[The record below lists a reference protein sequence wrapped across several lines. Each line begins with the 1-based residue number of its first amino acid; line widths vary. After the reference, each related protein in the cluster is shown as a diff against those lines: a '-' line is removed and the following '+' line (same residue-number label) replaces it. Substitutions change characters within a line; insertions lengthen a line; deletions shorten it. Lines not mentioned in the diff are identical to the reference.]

1 MRRTI
6 FTLIMLCI
14 ATLTLQA
21 QDVWTAAGSS
31 TLFGSHW
38 DETDTRND
46 LIDKGNG
53 IWELTKTDCI
63 LEKNVKYELKV
74 LKNHNWAE
82 SYPQTS
88 ANYVFMVEETGTYN
102 VTIQFNETNYEVG
115 VITKKTGDA
124 VIGEKT
130 WTVAGFG
137 TILGIEWDPKATEN
151 DMIKQDDNVTYI
163 LTKTDLTLAIG
174 TYKYKICANHG
185 WAENYGDEKDS
196 EGNASVFITKDGI
209 YDLTFTFNSKT
220 HEVSCD
226 ATRKAD
232 AIIEKIWSVA
242 GSEGLFE
249 TAWDEQST
257 ANEMTKQE
265 NNIYILEK
273 KGINLNAQTYEYK
286 VCSNHDWT
294 ESYGAD
300 PSGRGNAI
308 LTITEAGTYDVTF
321 TFNSVTKEVSA
332 TAVRTDT
339 DGISQIAGDVKAK
352 SVVFNL
358 QGHRVSTPKQGV
370 YIINGKKVVVK

>member
-31 TLFGSHW
+31 TLFGSNW
-38 DETDTRND
+38 NETDTSND
-46 LIDKGNG
+46 LTDKGDG
-53 IWELTKTDCI
+53 IWELTKTGCI
-63 LEKNVKYELKV
+63 LEQNVKNELKV
-74 LKNHNWAE
+74 LKNHSWAE
-82 SYPQTS
+82 SYPA
-88 ANYVFMVEETGTYN
+88 ANYVFTVKETGTYS
-102 VTIQFNETNYEVG
+102 VTIQFNANNFEINVKT
-115 VITKKTGDA
+115 TKTGDA
-124 VIGEKT
+124 DIGEKT

-352 SVVFNL
+352 NVVFNL

>member
-38 DETDTRND
+38 DPTDTNND
-46 LIDKGNG
+46 LTPLGNG

-63 LEKNVKYELKV
+63 LEQNVKYELKV
-74 LKNHNWAE
+74 LKDHSWAE
-82 SYPQTS
+82 AYPQT
-88 ANYVFMVEETGTYN
+88 NYVFMVKETGTYN
-102 VTIQFNETNYEVG
+102 VTIQFNANNFTINVK
-115 VITKKTGDA
+115 TTKTGDA

-137 TILGIEWDPKATEN
+137 AILGKEWDPEATEN
-151 DMIKQDDNVTYI
+151 DMIKQEDNVTYI
-163 LTKTDLTLAIG
+163 LTKTNLTIAQG
-174 TYKYKICANHG
+174 GYKYKICANHS
-185 WAENYGDEKDS
+185 WAENYGDDNDP
-196 EGNASVFITKDGI
+196 EGNASIYIAADGI
-209 YDLTFTFNSKT
+209 
-220 HEVSCD
+220 
-226 ATRKAD
+226 
-232 AIIEKIWSVA
+232 
-242 GSEGLFE
+242 
-249 TAWDEQST
+249 
-257 ANEMTKQE
+257 
-265 NNIYILEK
+265 
-273 KGINLNAQTYEYK
+273 
-286 VCSNHDWT
+286 
-294 ESYGAD
+294 
-300 PSGRGNAI
+300 
-308 LTITEAGTYDVTF
+308 YDVTF

-352 SVVFNL
+352 NVVFNL

>member
-6 FTLIMLCI
+6 FTFIMLCFV
-14 ATLTLQA
+14 TLTLQA

-31 TLFGSHW
+31 TIFGSNW
-38 DETDTRND
+38 NETDTSND
-46 LIDKGNG
+46 LTDKGDG
-53 IWELTKTDCI
+53 IWELTKTGCI
-63 LEKNVKYELKV
+63 LEQNVKNELKV
-74 LKNHNWAE
+74 LKNHSWAE
-82 SYPQTS
+82 SYPA
-88 ANYVFMVEETGTYN
+88 ANYVFTVKETGTYS
-102 VTIQFNETNYEVG
+102 VTIQFNANNFEINVKT
-115 VITKKTGDA
+115 TKTGDA

-185 WAENYGDEKDS
+185 WAENYGDENDS

-308 LTITEAGTYDVTF
+308 LDITEAGIYDVTF

-352 SVVFNL
+352 NVVFNL

-370 YIINGKKVVVK
+370 YIINGKKVIVK

>member
-31 TLFGSHW
+31 TLFGSNW
-38 DETDTRND
+38 NETDTSND
-46 LIDKGNG
+46 LTDKGDG
-53 IWELTKTDCI
+53 IWELTKTGCI
-63 LEKNVKYELKV
+63 LEQNVKNELKV
-74 LKNHNWAE
+74 LKNHSWAE
-82 SYPQTS
+82 SYPA
-88 ANYVFMVEETGTYN
+88 ANYVFTVKETGTYS
-102 VTIQFNETNYEVG
+102 VTIQFNANNFEINVKT
-115 VITKKTGDA
+115 TKTGDA

-130 WTVAGFG
+130 WTVAGFKA
-137 TILGIEWDPKATEN
+137 ILGKNWDETATEN

-352 SVVFNL
+352 NVVFNL

>member
-38 DETDTRND
+38 DATDTNND
-46 LIDKGNG
+46 LTPLGNG

-63 LEKNVKYELKV
+63 LEKNVKNELKV

-82 SYPQTS
+82 SYPQT
-88 ANYVFMVEETGTYN
+88 NYVFTVEETGTYN
-102 VTIQFNETNYEVG
+102 VTIQFNENTYEVG

-124 VIGEKT
+124 AIGEKT
-130 WTVAGFG
+130 WTVAGSPE
-137 TILGIEWDPKATEN
+137 ILGKDWDETATEN
-151 DMIKQDDNVTYI
+151 DMIKQEDNVTYI
-163 LTKTDLTLAIG
+163 LTKTDLTLALG

-185 WAENYGDEKDS
+185 WSENYGDDTDP
-196 EGNASVFITKDGI
+196 EGNASIYIAADGI
-209 YDLTFTFNSKT
+209 YDLTFTFNTDT
-220 HEVSCD
+220 HEVSCVP
-226 ATRKAD
+226 TRKAD

-242 GSEGLFE
+242 GNEGLFE

-265 NNIYILEK
+265 NNIYVLVK
-273 KGINLNAQTYEYK
+273 KGISLNAQTYEYK

-300 PSGRGNAI
+300 PLGIDNAI
-308 LTITEAGTYDVTF
+308 LIIPEAGTYDVTF
-321 TFNSVTKEVSA
+321 TFNQATKEVSA

>member
-21 QDVWTAAGSS
+21 QDVWTAADSS
-31 TLFGSHW
+31 TLFGSNW
-38 DETDTRND
+38 NETDTSND
-46 LIDKGNG
+46 LTDKGDG
-53 IWELTKTDCI
+53 IWELTKTGCI
-63 LEKNVKYELKV
+63 LEQNVKNELKV
-74 LKNHNWAE
+74 LKNHSWAE
-82 SYPQTS
+82 SYPA
-88 ANYVFMVEETGTYN
+88 ANYVFTVKETGTYS
-102 VTIQFNETNYEVG
+102 VTIQFNANNFEINVKT
-115 VITKKTGDA
+115 TKTGDA

-286 VCSNHDWT
+286 VS
-294 ESYGAD
+294 
-300 PSGRGNAI
+300 
-308 LTITEAGTYDVTF
+308 
-321 TFNSVTKEVSA
+321 KVSHPC
-332 TAVRTDT
+332 
-339 DGISQIAGDVKAK
+339 
-352 SVVFNL
+352 L
-358 QGHRVSTPKQGV
+358 
-370 YIINGKKVVVK
+370 

>member
-6 FTLIMLCI
+6 FTFIMLCFV
-14 ATLTLQA
+14 TLTLQA

-31 TLFGSHW
+31 TIFGSNW
-38 DETDTRND
+38 NGTDTSND
-46 LIDKGNG
+46 LTDKGDG
-53 IWELTKTDCI
+53 IWELTKTGCI
-63 LEKNVKYELKV
+63 LEQNVKNELKV
-74 LKNHNWAE
+74 LKNHSWAE
-82 SYPQTS
+82 SYPA
-88 ANYVFMVEETGTYN
+88 ANYVFTVKETGTYS
-102 VTIQFNETNYEVG
+102 VTIQFNANNFEINVKT
-115 VITKKTGDA
+115 TKTGDA

-308 LTITEAGTYDVTF
+308 LTITEAGIYDVTF

-352 SVVFNL
+352 NVVFNL
-358 QGHRVSTPKQGV
+358 QGHCVSTPKQGV

>member
-6 FTLIMLCI
+6 FTLFMLCI

-31 TLFGSHW
+31 TLFGSNW
-38 DETDTRND
+38 NETDTSND
-46 LIDKGNG
+46 LTDKGDG
-53 IWELTKTDCI
+53 IWELTKTGCI
-63 LEKNVKYELKV
+63 LEQNVKNELKV
-74 LKNHNWAE
+74 LKNHSWAE
-82 SYPQTS
+82 SYPA
-88 ANYVFMVEETGTYN
+88 ANYVFTVKETGTYS
-102 VTIQFNETNYEVG
+102 VTIQFNANNFEINVKT
-115 VITKKTGDA
+115 TKTGDA

-174 TYKYKICANHG
+174 TYKYKFCANHG

-257 ANEMTKQE
+257 ANEMTKQK
-265 NNIYILEK
+265 NNIYVLVK
-273 KGINLNAQTYEYK
+273 KGISLNAQTYEYK
-286 VCSNHDWT
+286 VCANHDWT
-294 ESYGAD
+294 ESYGENPID
-300 PSGRGNAI
+300 NAT
-308 LTITEAGTYDVTF
+308 LTIEEDGIYDVTF

-352 SVVFNL
+352 NVVFNL

>member
-31 TLFGSHW
+31 TLFGSNW
-38 DETDTRND
+38 NETDTSND
-46 LIDKGNG
+46 LTDKGDG
-53 IWELTKTDCI
+53 IWELTKTGCI
-63 LEKNVKYELKV
+63 LEQNVKNELKV
-74 LKNHNWAE
+74 LKNHSWAE
-82 SYPQTS
+82 SYPA
-88 ANYVFMVEETGTYN
+88 ANYVFTVKETGTYS
-102 VTIQFNETNYEVG
+102 VTIQFNANNFEINVKT
-115 VITKKTGDA
+115 TKTGDA

-137 TILGIEWDPKATEN
+137 TILGIEWNPKATEN

-308 LTITEAGTYDVTF
+308 LTITEAGIYDVTF

-352 SVVFNL
+352 NVVFNL
-358 QGHRVSTPKQGV
+358 QGQRVSTPKQGV

>member
-6 FTLIMLCI
+6 FTLFMLCI

-38 DETDTRND
+38 DETDTNND
-46 LIDKGNG
+46 LTDKGNG

-63 LEKNVKYELKV
+63 LEQNVKYELKV
-74 LKNHNWAE
+74 LKDHSWAE
-82 SYPQTS
+82 SYPQPD
-88 ANYVFMVEETGTYN
+88 NYVFKVEETGTYD
-102 VTIQFNETNYEVG
+102 VTIQFDANNFTINVK
-115 VITKKTGDA
+115 TKKTGDA

-137 TILGIEWDPKATEN
+137 VILGIEWDPKATEN
-151 DMIKQDDNVTYI
+151 DMIKQEDNVTYI
-163 LTKTDLTLAIG
+163 LTKTNLTLAIG

-185 WAENYGDEKDS
+185 WAENYGDDNDS

-220 HEVSCD
+220 HEVSCVV
-226 ATRKAD
+226 TKKAD
-232 AIIEKIWSVA
+232 AVIGKVWTVA
-242 GSEGLFE
+242 GDEGLFE
-249 TAWDEQST
+249 TAWDQLST
-257 ANEMTKQE
+257 DNEMTKQE
-265 NNIYILEK
+265 NDIYTLVK
-273 KGINLNAQTYEYK
+273 RGRSLSAQTYQYK
-286 VCSNHDWT
+286 VCANHTWT

-300 PSGRGNAI
+300 PFGIDNAI
-308 LTITEAGTYDVTF
+308 LVIEKAGIYDVTF
-321 TFNSVTKEVSA
+321 TFNLATKEVSA

-352 SVVFNL
+352 NVIFNL

>member
-31 TLFGSHW
+31 TLFGSNW
-38 DETDTRND
+38 NETDTSND
-46 LIDKGNG
+46 LTDKGDG
-53 IWELTKTDCI
+53 IWELTKTGCI
-63 LEKNVKYELKV
+63 LEQNVKNELKV
-74 LKNHNWAE
+74 LKNHSWAE
-82 SYPQTS
+82 SYPA
-88 ANYVFMVEETGTYN
+88 ANYVFTVKETGTYS
-102 VTIQFNETNYEVG
+102 VTIQFNANNFEINVKT
-115 VITKKTGDA
+115 TKTGDA

-352 SVVFNL
+352 NVVFNL
-358 QGHRVSTPKQGV
+358 QGQRVSTPKQGV

>member
-31 TLFGSHW
+31 TLFGSNW
-38 DETDTRND
+38 NETDTSND
-46 LIDKGNG
+46 LTDKGDG
-53 IWELTKTDCI
+53 IWELTKTGCI
-63 LEKNVKYELKV
+63 LEQNVKNELKV
-74 LKNHNWAE
+74 LKNHSWAE
-82 SYPQTS
+82 SYPA
-88 ANYVFMVEETGTYN
+88 ANYVFTVKETGTYS
-102 VTIQFNETNYEVG
+102 VTIQFNANNFEINVKT
-115 VITKKTGDA
+115 TKTGDA

-308 LTITEAGTYDVTF
+308 LDITEAGIYDVTF

>member
-6 FTLIMLCI
+6 FTLFMLCI

-38 DETDTRND
+38 DEKDTRND
-46 LIDKGNG
+46 LTPLGNG

-82 SYPQTS
+82 SYPQP

-115 VITKKTGDA
+115 VTTKKTGDA

-137 TILGIEWDPKATEN
+137 TILGVEWDPEATEN
-151 DMIKQDDNVTYI
+151 DMIKQEDNVTYI
-163 LTKTDLTLAIG
+163 LTKTNLTIAKG
-174 TYKYKICANHG
+174 GYQYKICANHN
-185 WAENYGDEKDS
+185 WSENYGDDNDP
-196 EGNASVFITKDGI
+196 EGNASIYIEEDGI
-209 YDLTFTFNSKT
+209 
-220 HEVSCD
+220 
-226 ATRKAD
+226 
-232 AIIEKIWSVA
+232 
-242 GSEGLFE
+242 
-249 TAWDEQST
+249 
-257 ANEMTKQE
+257 
-265 NNIYILEK
+265 
-273 KGINLNAQTYEYK
+273 
-286 VCSNHDWT
+286 
-294 ESYGAD
+294 
-300 PSGRGNAI
+300 
-308 LTITEAGTYDVTF
+308 YDVTF

-352 SVVFNL
+352 NVVFNL

>member
-6 FTLIMLCI
+6 FTFIMLCFV
-14 ATLTLQA
+14 TLTLQA

-31 TLFGSHW
+31 TIFGSNW
-38 DETDTRND
+38 NETDTSND
-46 LIDKGNG
+46 LTDKGDG
-53 IWELTKTDCI
+53 IWELTKTGCI
-63 LEKNVKYELKV
+63 LEQNVKNELKV
-74 LKNHNWAE
+74 LKNHSWAE
-82 SYPQTS
+82 SYPA
-88 ANYVFMVEETGTYN
+88 ANYVFTVKETGTYS
-102 VTIQFNETNYEVG
+102 VTIQFNANNFEINVKT
-115 VITKKTGDA
+115 TKTGDA

-137 TILGIEWDPKATEN
+137 TILGREWDPKATEN

-352 SVVFNL
+352 NVVFNL
-358 QGHRVSTPKQGV
+358 QGQRVSTPKQGV

>member
-31 TLFGSHW
+31 TLFGSNW
-38 DETDTRND
+38 NETDTSND
-46 LIDKGNG
+46 LTDKGDG
-53 IWELTKTDCI
+53 IWELTKTGCI
-63 LEKNVKYELKV
+63 LEQNVKNELKV
-74 LKNHNWAE
+74 LKNHSWAE
-82 SYPQTS
+82 SYPA
-88 ANYVFMVEETGTYN
+88 ANYVFTVKETGTYS
-102 VTIQFNETNYEVG
+102 VTIQFNANNFEINVKT
-115 VITKKTGDA
+115 TKTGDA

-308 LTITEAGTYDVTF
+308 LTITEAGIYDVTF

-332 TAVRTDT
+332 TAVRTNT

-352 SVVFNL
+352 NVVFNL

>member
-38 DETDTRND
+38 DETDTSND
-46 LIDKGNG
+46 LTDKGDG
-53 IWELTKTDCI
+53 IWELTKTGCI
-63 LEKNVKYELKV
+63 LEQNVKNELKV
-74 LKNHNWAE
+74 LKNHSWAE
-82 SYPQTS
+82 SYPA
-88 ANYVFMVEETGTYN
+88 ANYVFTVKETGTYS
-102 VTIQFNETNYEVG
+102 VTIQFNANNFEINVKT
-115 VITKKTGDA
+115 TKTGDA

-163 LTKTDLTLAIG
+163 LTKTNLTLAIG

-308 LTITEAGTYDVTF
+308 LDITEAGIYDVTF

>member
-38 DETDTRND
+38 VETDTNND
-46 LIDKGNG
+46 LTDKGNG

-63 LEKNVKYELKV
+63 LEKNAKYELKV
-74 LKNHNWAE
+74 LKNHDWAE
-82 SYPQTS
+82 AYPQPD
-88 ANYVFMVEETGTYN
+88 NYAFTVKETGTYD
-102 VTIQFNETNYEVG
+102 VTIQFDANNYTINV
-115 VITKKTGDA
+115 TPTKTGDA

-137 TILGIEWDPKATEN
+137 AILGAEWDPEATKN
-151 DMIKQDDNVTYI
+151 DMIKQEDNVTYI
-163 LTKTDLTLAIG
+163 LTKTNLTIAQG
-174 TYKYKICANHG
+174 SYYYKICANHS
-185 WAENYGDEKDS
+185 WAENYGNDNNPQ
-196 EGNASVFITKDGI
+196 GNASVTIAEDGI
-209 YDLTFTFNSKT
+209 YDLTFTFNSET

-226 ATRKAD
+226 VTKKAD
-232 AIIEKIWSVA
+232 IVIVTTWTVA
-242 GSEGLFE
+242 GDEGLFE
-249 TAWDEQST
+249 KAWDQLST
-257 ANEMTKQE
+257 DNEMTKQE
-265 NNIYILEK
+265 NDIYTLVK
-273 KGINLNAQTYEYK
+273 RDRSLSAQTYQYK
-286 VCSNHDWT
+286 VCANHNWM
-294 ESYGAD
+294 ESYGTGTDA
-300 PSGRGNAI
+300 NAY
-308 LTITEAGTYDVTF
+308 LDITEAGIYDVTF
-321 TFNSVTKEVSA
+321 TFNLATKEVSA

-352 SVVFNL
+352 NVIFNL

>member
-31 TLFGSHW
+31 TLFGSNW
-38 DETDTRND
+38 NETDTSND
-46 LIDKGNG
+46 LTDKGDG
-53 IWELTKTDCI
+53 IWELTKTGCI
-63 LEKNVKYELKV
+63 LEQNVKNELKV
-74 LKNHNWAE
+74 LKNHSWAE
-82 SYPQTS
+82 SYPA
-88 ANYVFMVEETGTYN
+88 ANYVFTVKETGTYS
-102 VTIQFNETNYEVG
+102 VTIQFNANNFEINVKT
-115 VITKKTGDA
+115 TKTGDA

-257 ANEMTKQE
+257 ANEMTKQK
-265 NNIYILEK
+265 NNIYVLVK
-273 KGINLNAQTYEYK
+273 KGISLNAQTYEYK
-286 VCSNHDWT
+286 VCANHDWT
-294 ESYGAD
+294 ESYGENPID
-300 PSGRGNAI
+300 NAT
-308 LTITEAGTYDVTF
+308 LTIEEDGIYDLTF

-352 SVVFNL
+352 NVVFNL

>member
-38 DETDTRND
+38 DETDTSND
-46 LIDKGNG
+46 LTDKGDG
-53 IWELTKTDCI
+53 IWELTKTGCI
-63 LEKNVKYELKV
+63 LEQNVKNELKV
-74 LKNHNWAE
+74 LKNHSWAE
-82 SYPQTS
+82 SYPA
-88 ANYVFMVEETGTYN
+88 ANYVFTVKETGTYS
-102 VTIQFNETNYEVG
+102 VTIQFNANNFEINVKT
-115 VITKKTGDA
+115 TKTGDA

-308 LTITEAGTYDVTF
+308 LDITEAGIYDVTF

-352 SVVFNL
+352 NVVFNL

-370 YIINGKKVVVK
+370 YIINGKKVIVK

>member
-21 QDVWTAAGSS
+21 QTAWTAAGSS

-38 DETDTRND
+38 DEKDTRND

-82 SYPQTS
+82 SYPQTN

-137 TILGIEWDPKATEN
+137 TILGVEWDPEATEN
-151 DMIKQDDNVTYI
+151 DMIKQEDNVTYI
-163 LTKTDLTLAIG
+163 LTKTNLTIAQG
-174 TYKYKICANHG
+174 GYKYKICANHS
-185 WAENYGDEKDS
+185 WAENYGDDNDP
-196 EGNASVFITKDGI
+196 EGNASIFITKDGI

-220 HEVSCD
+220 HEVSCVP
-226 ATRKAD
+226 TKKAD

-242 GSEGLFE
+242 GNEGLFE
-249 TAWDEQST
+249 TACDELST

-265 NNIYILEK
+265 NNIYVLEK
-273 KGINLNAQTYEYK
+273 KGISLNAQTYEYK

-300 PSGRGNAI
+300 PLGIDNAI
-308 LTITEAGTYDVTF
+308 LVIEKAGTYDVTF
-321 TFNSVTKEVSA
+321 TFNQVTKEVSA

-358 QGHRVSTPKQGV
+358 QGQRVSTPKQGV

>member
-6 FTLIMLCI
+6 FTLFMLCI

-38 DETDTRND
+38 LETDTNND
-46 LIDKGNG
+46 LTDKGNG

-63 LEKNVKYELKV
+63 LEQNVKYELKV

-82 SYPQTS
+82 SYPQPD
-88 ANYVFMVEETGTYN
+88 NYVFTVKETGTYD
-102 VTIQFNETNYEVG
+102 VTIQFDTNNYTINV
-115 VITKKTGDA
+115 TPTKTGDA

-130 WTVAGFG
+130 WTVAGFNA
-137 TILGIEWDPKATEN
+137 ILGAEWDPEATEN
-151 DMIKQDDNVTYI
+151 DMIKQEDNVTYI
-163 LTKTDLTLAIG
+163 LTKTDLTLALG

-185 WAENYGDEKDS
+185 WAENYGDDNDP
-196 EGNASVFITKDGI
+196 EGNASISITKDGI
-209 YDLTFTFNSKT
+209 YDLTFTFNSDT
-220 HEVSCD
+220 HEVSCVP
-226 ATRKAD
+226 TKKAD

-242 GSEGLFE
+242 GNEGLFE
-249 TAWDEQST
+249 TAWDELST

-265 NNIYILEK
+265 NNIYVLEK
-273 KGINLNAQTYEYK
+273 KDISLNAQTYEYK

-300 PSGRGNAI
+300 PLGIDNAI
-308 LTITEAGTYDVTF
+308 LVIEKAGTYDVTF

-339 DGISQIAGDVKAK
+339 DGISQIAGDVKATN
-352 SVVFNL
+352 VVFNL
-358 QGHRVSTPKQGV
+358 QGQRVSTPKQGV